1 MRVVFRRLAGAL
13 CYQCAVLSVRCVIG
27 ALCHRCASTTLL
39 ALGFGAGY
47 ISLAVVLARF
57 WGAGVFAQVLGVN
70 YLIAGIL
77 QAISPGLAGWTY
89 GLTGSYRIA
98 FISATLL
105 SRLGG
110 LCTWFLRVPSPPGE
124 IESMP
129 G

>member
-1 MRVVFRRLAGAL
+1 M
-13 CYQCAVLSVRCVIG
+13 RCVIG
-27 ALCHRCASTTLL
+27 ALCCRYASTTLL

-47 ISLAVVLARF
+47 TSSAVVLARF
-57 WGAGVFAQVLGVN
+57 FGSGVFAQVLGGN

-89 GLTGSYRIA
+89 DLTGSYRIA
-98 FISATLL
+98 FISAALL
-105 SRLGG
+105 STLGA
-110 LCTWFLRVPSPPGE
+110 LCTWFLRVPSPPGG